1 MSGKNAVIN
10 FKGSAIRTA
19 VVSFLN
25 NESVKV
31 ENGTVK
37 LNASVSDDMGNPIN
51 GGKLNFI
58 VNNENIGEADV
69 INGKAVLDK
78 YFDTGDYV
86 ISGTFTGDATA
97 EINTGLLRVNVQNY

>member
-86 ISGTFTGDATA
+86 I
-97 EINTGLLRVNVQNY
+97 